1 MTSAKPVAH
10 ETEPAR
16 HGFNPALA
24 IFALVMVC
32 LACVAWVRLSG
43 QQIHAQDDAPVA
55 MRSLRFDDTADG
67 GIAVIDAAKGEQ
79 LLEIRGEQGFMR
91 GALRA
96 LARERKKR
104 GLGAEQPFELVARK
118 DGRLTLHDP
127 ATGVR
132 LDLESFGPANAG
144 VFASLLLLPSPARG
158 S

>member
-1 MTSAKPVAH
+1 MNAIKPVIH
-10 ETEPAR
+10 QTEPAR

-24 IFALVMVC
+24 LSALVLVC
-32 LACVAWVRLSG
+32 VAGVAWVRLSG
-43 QQIHAQDDAPVA
+43 QQIHAQDEAPVA
-55 MRSLRFDDTADG
+55 MRALRFEDTQDG
-67 GIAVIDAAKGEQ
+67 AIAVIDAASGNQ
-79 LLEIRGEQGFMR
+79 IQTIRGEQGFMR

-104 GLGAEQPFELVARK
+104 GLGSEQAFELVARK

-132 LDLESFGPANAG
+132 IDLESFGPTNAG
-144 VFASLLLLPSPARG
+144 VFAHLLNTTASSKG